1 MIKYKSKPPSGGGGA
16 CLRPMRGDD
25 VKWGDTMSSWIDL
38 VILTDKA
45 SVVWKAWWNHE
56 LPAAHGPGDFDCWA
70 GLPLAQ
76 LPEMAWDFSAHTME
90 WRELRFQFER
100 LPLTPDLDGVFLRR
114 ENIREQLMEAA
125 LDTIETGI
133 QLYDVDSTIL
143 FFNRASKQLVD
154 IPLEENV
161 EGQTLMDIYAVDPDY
176 SSTMTAMRIRAPVR
190 RRFDTYKSTTGK
202 EMMTVTSA
210 FPVIKEG
217 RLLGGVALERSQKIT
232 QQQLQDLQQIQQT
245 MTRHLSAAQSTDK
258 RTRYTLRDVIGS
270 SPQLLAAIDLA
281 AKMAPKEINILIQ
294 GETGTGKE
302 IFAQGI
308 HALSSRRNEK
318 FVAVNCAAFP
328 ESLIEGML
336 FGTVKGAFTGSTDK
350 VGLIEEANHG
360 TLFLDELNS
369 MSLGMQAKLLRVL
382 QEKTLQ
388 RVGSTKYI
396 SVDIRVISSCNE
408 DAYALSESGQLRK
421 DLFYRL
427 ASVIVEIPPLRERME
442 DMEVLTWHYIH
453 RNEEI
458 CAQPITQ
465 VDPAFWR
472 RLQQHNWPGNVR
484 ELFHILHYAISDS
497 EGGVLREENL
507 PSYFRKLRCDAGQAA
522 KPAAAAAAAAK
533 PDFRR
538 GLTPLVQEYER
549 YILREAYLSCGKNAT
564 KAAALLKLS
573 RQNFQYYVKKY
584 GLHE

>member
-1 MIKYKSKPPSGGGGA
+1 
-16 CLRPMRGDD
+16 
-25 VKWGDTMSSWIDL
+25 MS
-38 VILTDKA
+38 
-45 SVVWKAWWNHE
+45 
-56 LPAAHGPGDFDCWA
+56 
-70 GLPLAQ
+70 Q
-76 LPEMAWDFSAHTME
+76 LPEMEWDLSANTVM
-90 WRELRFQFER
+90 WRRVCFEFER
-100 LPLTPDLDGVFLRR
+100 VPLTSDLDGILLRQ
-114 ENIREQLMEAA
+114 ENVREQLMEAA
-125 LDTIETGI
+125 LDTIDTGI
-133 QLYDVDSTIL
+133 QLYNADSSIL

-154 IPLEENV
+154 ISPEENV

-176 SSTMTAMRIRAPVR
+176 STTMTAMRIRAPVR

-202 EMMTVTSA
+202 DLMTVTSA
-210 FPVIKEG
+210 FPVIKGG
-217 RLLGGVALERSQKIT
+217 RLLGGVALERSMKIT
-232 QQQLQDLQQIQQT
+232 QQQMQELQQILQT
-245 MTRHLSAAQSTDK
+245 MTRHLSAAQSAGK
-258 RTRYTLRDVIGS
+258 ETRYTLHDAIGS
-270 SPQLLAAIDLA
+270 SPQLLSAIDLA
-281 AKMAPKEINILIQ
+281 AKMAPKDINILIQ

-388 RVGSTKYI
+388 RLGSTKYI
-396 SVDIRVISSCNE
+396 SVDVRVISSCNE
-408 DAYALSESGQLRK
+408 DALALCENGQLRR

-442 DMEVLTWHYIH
+442 DMEELTWHYIRRH
-453 RNEEI
+453 DEM
-458 CAQPITQ
+458 CAQPVTQ

-507 PSYFRKLRCDAGQAA
+507 PTYFRKLKCNIPQVSRPIPTTAVST
-522 KPAAAAAAAAK
+522 K
-533 PDFRR
+533 PDFQR
-538 GLTPLVQEYER
+538 GLTPLIQEYER
-549 YILREAYLSCGKNAT
+549 YILYEAYIACGKNAT
-564 KAAALLKLS
+564 KAAALLKIS

-584 GLHE
+584 SLNR